1 MSQEA
6 ISNTA
11 VEHEYGADQI
21 QILEGLEAVRKRP
34 GMYIGTTSSRG
45 LHHLVYEIVD
55 NSVDEALAGFC
66 DTIDVRINEGNSV
79 TVIDNGRGIPVGINH
94 KAGIPAVEVV
104 FTILHAGGKFGG
116 GGYKVSGG
124 LHGVGASVVN
134 ALSEWL
140 EVEICQEGKVYKQR
154 YERGHVCYPLK
165 ETGTCP
171 PEKTGTRITFMP
183 DKEIFTETV
192 VFDFDI
198 LKIRMREMAFLTK
211 GLRIILRDG
220 RRSREHVETLEGIAG
235 HENRQINEL
244 LKRAE
249 NDRKEEAEENE
260 KGLAEESEYAVVK
273 ETAEAVKEEVWKEK
287 KVEFCYEG
295 GIKEFV
301 TYLNRSKA
309 PLYENVLYFEG
320 EKNNVYVEVSF
331 QHNDSFNESVFSFV
345 NNINTPEGGTH
356 LQGFRNALTKTFNDY
371 ARNAKL
377 LKDNEPNL
385 SGEDIREGLTAI
397 ISVKIEDPQFEGQ
410 TKQKLGNS
418 EARGAVDN
426 IVSEQLT
433 YFLELNPMV
442 AKSICEKSILAQR
455 AREAARKAR
464 DLTRRKTAL
473 DGMALPGK
481 LADCSEKD
489 PKNCE
494 IYIVEGDSAGGSAK
508 TARARATQAILP
520 LRGKILNVEKA
531 RLDKIFANAEIR
543 AMITAFGT
551 GIHDDFNIEKLRYDK
566 IILMA
571 DADVDGAHICTLLLT
586 FIYRFMPALIKEG
599 HVYLAK
605 PPLYKLEKNKKIWYA
620 YSDEELDSI
629 LKEVGRDQNNKIQRY
644 KGLGEMDADQ
654 LWETTMDPARRILLR
669 VNYDEEM
676 ESELDLTF
684 TTLMGD
690 KVEPRREFIEEN
702 AKYVKNLDIK

>member
-1 MSQEA
+1 M
-6 ISNTA
+6 
-11 VEHEYGADQI
+11 
-21 QILEGLEAVRKRP
+21 
-34 GMYIGTTSSRG
+34 
-45 LHHLVYEIVD
+45 
-55 NSVDEALAGFC
+55 
-66 DTIDVRINEGNSV
+66 
-79 TVIDNGRGIPVGINH
+79 
-94 KAGIPAVEVV
+94 
-104 FTILHAGGKFGG
+104 
-116 GGYKVSGG
+116 
-124 LHGVGASVVN
+124 VN

-140 EVEICQEGKVYKQR
+140 EVEICQEGKIYKQR

-165 ETGTCP
+165 QIGECP
-171 PEKTGTRITFMP
+171 LEKTGSKITFFP
-183 DKEIFTETV
+183 DRTIFTETTT
-192 VFDFDI
+192 FDFDV
-198 LKIRMREMAFLTK
+198 LKIRLREMAFLTK
-211 GLRIILRDG
+211 GLRIILRDC
-220 RRSREHVETLEGIAG
+220 RKEEEIESAANAPFDFEDFETD
-235 HENRQINEL
+235 HEIGQINEL
-244 LKRAE
+244 LRRAREDREEEGMESQNPQDE
-249 NDRKEEAEENE
+249 NILENVDVKPEAEE
-260 KGLAEESEYAVVK
+260 KAEDSEHKRTAKKK
-273 ETAEAVKEEVWKEK
+273 ERM
-287 KVEFCYEG
+287 VEFCYEG

-301 TYLNRSKA
+301 VYLNRSKNA
-309 PLYENVLYFEG
+309 LYENVLYFEG
-320 EKNNVYVEVSF
+320 QKNNVYVEVSF

-371 ARNAKL
+371 ARGAKR

-397 ISVKIEDPQFEGQ
+397 VSVKIEDPQFEGQ

-426 IVSEQLT
+426 VVSEQLT
-433 YFLELNPMV
+433 YFLELNPSV
-442 AKSICEKSILAQR
+442 AKAICEKSILAQR

-481 LADCSEKD
+481 LADCSDKD

-508 TARARATQAILP
+508 TARSRTTQAILP

-531 RLDKIFANAEIR
+531 RLDKIYANAEIR

-551 GIHDDFNIEKLRYDK
+551 GIHDDFDISKLRYDK
-566 IILMA
+566 IILMT
-571 DADVDGAHICTLLLT
+571 DADVDGAHISTLLLT
-586 FIYRFMPALIKEG
+586 FIYRFMPDLIKEG

-605 PPLYKLEKNKKIWYA
+605 PPLYKLEKNKKVWYA
-620 YSDEELDSI
+620 YSDEELESI

-644 KGLGEMDADQ
+644 KGLGEMDAEQ

-669 VNYDEEM
+669 VNYDEEIV
-676 ESELDLTF
+676 SEIDLTF

-702 AKYVKNLDIK
+702 AKFVKNLDI